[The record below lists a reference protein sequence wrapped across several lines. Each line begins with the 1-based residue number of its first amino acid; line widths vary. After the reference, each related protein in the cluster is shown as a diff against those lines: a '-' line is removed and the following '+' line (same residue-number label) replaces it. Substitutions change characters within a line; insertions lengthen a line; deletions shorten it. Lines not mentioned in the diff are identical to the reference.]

1 MTNISIEPEQ
11 RKTVT
16 PVTPPDSRPD
26 GYDSQNEDEDK
37 EQKLNDTIT
46 LFQGLNDAKDM
57 KLKKK

>member
-1 MTNISIEPEQ
+1 M
-11 RKTVT
+11 T